1 MRGFLW
7 RTTFRRFDLWDF
19 QHETHRV
26 WLDQLMWI
34 RGVFGEQRAH
44 KRQSMKIILKC
55 KDVCKV
61 YIERGNLIRYRC
73 VRHYIANYQTQ
84 DTHILT
90 CGMTSWTVMNSATK
104 WLYQLMLS
112 VGQVD
117 RTRYRLLI
125 NYQQL

>member
-1 MRGFLW
+1 MKNNISTSVSIWKTSNMKLIVFGSINFCESEV
-7 RTTFRRFDLWDF
+7 F
-19 QHETHRV
+19 
-26 WLDQLMWI
+26 
-34 RGVFGEQRAH
+34 FGEQRAH
-44 KRQSMKIILKC
+44 KRQSMEIILKC
-55 KDVCKV
+55 KEVCKV

-73 VRHYIANYQTQ
+73 VRHYIANHQTQ